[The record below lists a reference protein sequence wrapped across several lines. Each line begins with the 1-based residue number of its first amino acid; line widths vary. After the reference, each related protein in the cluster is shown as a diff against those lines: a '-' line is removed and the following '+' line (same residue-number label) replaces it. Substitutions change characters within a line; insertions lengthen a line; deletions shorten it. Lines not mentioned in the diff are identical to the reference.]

1 VPREAASQLASTG
14 ECPLRLSD
22 SPSGPKPAA
31 AAAAARPPCL
41 SLQLQW
47 CSLQSSTAFPG
58 YCWASTIGR
67 PPAALRCTLWSV
79 GLSVAPPLSLTA
91 PPRAAACHGPR
102 DAAAGPDYLYTPST
116 INSVFIYHTKSPLPP
131 ASRREFPDRH
141 RPIYRDLTG
150 ARRRGR
156 QLLRDTLHEIR

>member
-1 VPREAASQLASTG
+1 MPREAASQLASTG

-79 GLSVAPPLSLTA
+79 GLSVAPPLSLTDGA
-91 PPRAAACHGPR
+91 TALPAAWLGRRPRAAR
-102 DAAAGPDYLYTPST
+102 DAAG
-116 INSVFIYHTKSPLPP
+116 
-131 ASRREFPDRH
+131 
-141 RPIYRDLTG
+141 
-150 ARRRGR
+150 
-156 QLLRDTLHEIR
+156 